1 MVDSQLIYMTC
12 HVSRLVEDDTRD
24 RILAVYN
31 ELLIYL
37 TCHLSRLVEDE
48 LRVKAK
54 EVERVSYTAVSFDP

>member
-1 MVDSQLIYMTC
+1 M
-12 HVSRLVEDDTRD
+12 SRLVEADTRD
-24 RILAVYN
+24 RILAVFN